1 MEIPFYYDYA
11 CPWAYIGS
19 CRVEPYFAD
28 LGVEVDFRPVRLARL
43 AENPGPR
50 GLPPGE
56 RKKTWYI
63 SDLRAW
69 AEMAGAEFAPL
80 DAAMARPDTGLLL
93 QAALVAADHGAFRE
107 FHYPAYRARWAEARP
122 VDDPA
127 VVRELLD
134 GAGLDGETALAEA
147 QSDAVRARLDADSEA
162 AIERGVFG
170 VPSLF
175 VGDRMFWGNDRYELV
190 RHFIE
195 KGA

>member
-1 MEIPFYYDYA
+1 MKIPFYFDYA

-28 LGVEVDFRPVRLARL
+28 LGGEVDFRPVRLALL
-43 AENPGPR
+43 AENPGTH
-50 GLPPGE
+50 GLPPGD
-56 RKKTWYI
+56 RKRQWYI

-80 DAAMARPDTGLLL
+80 DAAMKRPDTGLLL
-93 QAALVAADHGAFRE
+93 RAALVAADHGAFRE

-127 VVRELLD
+127 VVRELLE
-134 GAGLDGETALAEA
+134 GAGLDGEQTLALA
-147 QSDAVRARLDADSEA
+147 QSDAVRKRLDADTEA
-162 AIERGVFG
+162 AIRRGVFG
-170 VPSLF
+170 VPTLF

-195 KGA
+195 KDA

>member
-43 AENPGPR
+43 VENPGPR

-175 VGDRMFWGNDRYELV
+175 VGDRMFWGNDRYELM